1 MRHFS
6 VPYNND
12 RLFFSKFENKL
23 QYVNFFKELYFSIPN
38 KWTGSGRSIPQAED
52 YEAEI
57 VEITHEAK
65 SKNIECNMLLNVGCL
80 GLKLSDKNFI
90 KDILNYL
97 SSLVEKANIDV
108 ITVADYFLAKEL
120 KKAFSTIKLEC
131 SSIAY
136 INSLTKAEYWVN
148 IGCDILVIPTVLNK
162 DLKLIQEFR
171 KEFPDL
177 ILKLV
182 TNQKCLYD
190 CPMWISHHNIRS
202 HGNEGC
208 IYEELCHKDFADNPW
223 KYISSSYIPPEYI
236 HFYDKYIDIY
246 KLVDR
251 KFTTE
256 NIIKQFD
263 IYSNIPNPKNK
274 LSIEQVSI
282 TEEQF
287 KNVLYCN
294 KKCSDCNMCKDIQY
308 L

>member
-1 MRHFS
+1 
-6 VPYNND
+6 
-12 RLFFSKFENKL
+12 
-23 QYVNFFKELYFSIPN
+23 
-38 KWTGSGRSIPQAED
+38 
-52 YEAEI
+52 
-57 VEITHEAK
+57 
-65 SKNIECNMLLNVGCL
+65 
-80 GLKLSDKNFI
+80 
-90 KDILNYL
+90 
-97 SSLVEKANIDV
+97 
-108 ITVADYFLAKEL
+108 
-120 KKAFSTIKLEC
+120 
-131 SSIAY
+131 
-136 INSLTKAEYWVN
+136 
-148 IGCDILVIPTVLNK
+148 
-162 DLKLIQEFR
+162 
-171 KEFPDL
+171 
-177 ILKLV
+177 
-182 TNQKCLYD
+182 
-190 CPMWISHHNIRS
+190 MWISHHNIRS

-274 LSIEQVSI
+274 LGIEQVSI